1 MKAIRCLLVAIV
13 LAISGALDP
22 AGATSF
28 STDQSDLY
36 NNAGESGWGVQLV
49 QRGSVIF
56 ATIFVYDQFTI
67 PIWYTATLY
76 NVGGLTWTGDL
87 YLTSG
92 PWFGTVPFNPMLV
105 SYRRVG
111 TMTWTAMTVTTG
123 TLSYSVDG
131 VAVSKYLT
139 RQLLVYD
146 DFAGRYGGGIHWDTS
161 GCFNPA
167 YNGTYE
173 QLGIYNV
180 TQSGQAI
187 TLDYFPA
194 SGGSCSYP
202 GVLTQAGQMGAVT
215 GSYGCTD
222 GSAGTFQ
229 IFEMQVNFS
238 GLTGRFTA
246 SSSNPPGCHSS
257 GWFGGFVVTTY

>member
-1 MKAIRCLLVAIV
+1 MKAIRYLLAAIV
-13 LAISGALDP
+13 LAISGALTP

-36 NNAGESGWGVQLV
+36 WNARESGHGIQLV

-56 ATIFVYDQFTI
+56 ATTFVYDEFTI
-67 PIWYTATLY
+67 PIWFTATLY

-92 PWFGTVPFNPMLV
+92 PWFGTVPFDPMLV
-105 SYRRVG
+105 SRRIVG

-123 TLSYSVDG
+123 RLDYSVDG
-131 VAVSKYLT
+131 VGVSKDLT
-139 RQLLVYD
+139 RQFAGYD
-146 DFAGRYGGGIHWDTS
+146 NFAGRYAGGIHWDTS
-161 GCFNPA
+161 GCFNSA

-173 QLGIYNV
+173 QLGIYDV

-215 GSYGCTD
+215 GSYGCTS

-229 IFEMQVNFS
+229 IFEMQVNLS

-257 GWFGGFVVTTY
+257 GWFGGFFVTTY